1 MGDHEGGDGCE
12 CDKLTVMKE
21 QLGEAKARATAFFD
35 EGIKR
40 ADKIRDLEARLAA
53 AETSA
58 DRWAIDNG
66 RIAAKADDLEA
77 RLAAVLDDLIE
88 HKRELIRINLG
99 YTTLPKN
106 LDDRIIEVVNRG
118 RS

>member
-35 EGIKR
+35 EGIQR
-40 ADKIRDLEARLAA
+40 ADKIR
-53 AETSA
+53 
-58 DRWAIDNG
+58 
-66 RIAAKADDLEA
+66 DLEA